1 MGQMVM
7 FMHRYA
13 VPLFL
18 DGYQSNRFNINNGT
32 NVGYYRT
39 FAKFMK
45 LSINSMAKRSELLST
60 MTAPERARFYKGLAF
75 MAAGVL
81 FTKLIAYYQSD
92 RKPSY
97 KIAKVQD
104 WNKTMALLQAY
115 RIVAETSQMTPTG
128 LVDQAGD
135 LAQKPFIVASELQK
149 LRSSVG
155 DVGTDI
161 KASLEKELGLH
172 YLVPQGKKSV
182 DPRFITSSVERQ
194 MYHDLYG
201 TDRRSIIDLYKV
213 FGIKSIHPSSQ
224 IPYTKASKES
234 NAARLV
240 SAAATADGRAR

>member
-1 MGQMVM
+1 M
-7 FMHRYA
+7 
-13 VPLFL
+13 
-18 DGYQSNRFNINNGT
+18 
-32 NVGYYRT
+32 
-39 FAKFMK
+39 
-45 LSINSMAKRSELLST
+45 
-60 MTAPERARFYKGLAF
+60 
-75 MAAGVL
+75 
-81 FTKLIAYYQSD
+81 
-92 RKPSY
+92 
-97 KIAKVQD
+97 
-104 WNKTMALLQAY
+104 
-115 RIVAETSQMTPTG
+115 
-128 LVDQAGD
+128 VDQAGD